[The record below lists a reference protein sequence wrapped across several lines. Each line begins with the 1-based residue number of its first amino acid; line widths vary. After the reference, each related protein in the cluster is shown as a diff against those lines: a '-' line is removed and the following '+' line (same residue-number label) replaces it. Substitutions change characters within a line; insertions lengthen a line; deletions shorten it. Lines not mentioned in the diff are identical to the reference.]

1 MGKKFPLP
9 LTIEDDMILFY
20 DSLDEKS
27 ARHYASLE
35 AKKLG
40 NGGIKYI
47 SKLLGLSTRT
57 IRNGI
62 KELEKKASLRVE
74 LEEKEVDENEKK

>member
-1 MGKKFPLP
+1 MSKKFPLP
-9 LTIEDDMILFY
+9 LAIEDDMIMFY
-20 DSLDEKS
+20 ESLDEKS
-27 ARHYASLE
+27 GRHYASLE

-62 KELEKKASLRVE
+62 KELEKKASSRVVS
-74 LEEKEVDENEKK
+74 EEKEEGENEKK